1 MKSDQ
6 CFLVLGGAGLVGSQI
21 VRTIARQI
29 EPERI
34 VVASLF
40 RGEVRE
46 FLKDV
51 RREFPHI
58 EFIGTWGDVFV
69 REEFRLDRR
78 RRLLQSRTRRD
89 QLYQDLFGALDE
101 AYGRSALVQLIQQ
114 HKPDVIVD
122 SINTATAISYQDV
135 PSLSKKTYDILQQL
149 RQIVDH
155 QDLVALDE
163 LGRALEQNIS
173 TLLISLSVPQL
184 IRHVQMIH
192 KAMEDAGTRLYLK
205 IGTTGTGGMGLNIP
219 YTHSED
225 RPSAKL
231 MSKTAVAFA
240 HTGLLFLMARTPGG
254 PFVKEIKPGAMIG
267 YRRVSYRAIKFRGR
281 PQFRYES
288 KLQALHGRLILRG
301 DENQYARI
309 SKLFMA
315 GVDTGENGFFARG
328 EFEAITH
335 INQMEFVTPEE
346 IAQQALLEIQG
357 SNTGYDVIGGI
368 DSSILNPSYRAGV
381 LRQTALDKLA
391 RIEEQTQSHSV
402 ALGQLGPPELSKLLY
417 ETHLLKLNYN
427 TLNEVIHTPA
437 SEISETLYSFLK
449 ENELLRT
456 QITSIG
462 VPILTPEG
470 KHLIRGPRI
479 NIPESIY
486 HDVDLSDENVD
497 AWAKKGW
504 VDLRPSNFLTWQDRF
519 QRMQRT
525 QHKLHTRGTSSVTM
539 NTYLPETIEIGS
551 VVAWIFI
558 NDYKGYRIKY

>member
-1 MKSDQ
+1 MNQDR
-6 CFLVLGGAGLVGSQI
+6 CVLVMGGAGLVGAQI

-29 EPERI
+29 GPQRI

-46 FLKDV
+46 FLHDARK
-51 RREFPHI
+51 EFPHI
-58 EFIGTWGDVFV
+58 EFIGAWGDVFV
-69 REEFRLDRR
+69 RSDFMEE
-78 RRLLQSRTRRD
+78 RRLRLMQGRARRD
-89 QLYQDLFGALDE
+89 DLYQDLFGPLEE
-101 AYGRSALVQLIQQ
+101 AYQRSALVQLIQQ
-114 HKPDVIVD
+114 YRPDVIVD

-135 PSLSKKTYDILQQL
+135 ESLSKKTYDILQQL

-155 QDLVALDE
+155 QDIEALDE
-163 LGRALEQNIS
+163 LGRAIEQNIS
-173 TLLISLSVPQL
+173 MLLISQSLPQL

-192 KAMEDAGTRLYLK
+192 KAMCEVGTRLYLK

-254 PFVKEIKPGAMIG
+254 PLVKELKPAAMIG
-267 YRRVSYRAIKFRGR
+267 YRRVAYKTVKMRGR
-281 PQFRYES
+281 PQFRYQS
-288 KLQALHGRLILRG
+288 QAQPLGDMLNLRG
-301 DENQYARI
+301 DEGQYERLG
-309 SKLFMA
+309 KLHMA

-346 IAQQALLEIQG
+346 IAQQAVLEIKG
-357 SNTGYDVIGGI
+357 SNTGYDVIAGI
-368 DSSILNPSYRAGV
+368 DSSVINSSYRAGV

-391 RIEEQTQSHSV
+391 RIEEETQSHSV

-417 ETHLLKLNYN
+417 EAHLLKLNYQ
-427 TLNEVIHTPA
+427 TLQRVIDTSA
-437 SEISETLYSFLK
+437 SELSETLYQFIL

-462 VPILTPEG
+462 VPILTPDG
-470 KHLIRGPRI
+470 QHLIRGPRL

-486 HDVDLSDENVD
+486 HEAALSPENVNQ
-497 AWAKKGW
+497 WAEKGW
-504 VDLRPSNFLTWQDRF
+504 VDLRPSNLHIWQHRFDR
-519 QRMQRT
+519 MTRT
-525 QHKLHTRGTSSVTM
+525 QHMLHTRGTSSVTM
-539 NTYLPETIEIGS
+539 LTYLPETIEIGA
-551 VVAWIFI
+551 VVAWLFN
-558 NDYKGYRIKY
+558 NDYEGYRIK

>member
-1 MKSDQ
+1 MKSDR
-6 CFLVLGGAGLVGSQI
+6 CILVLGGAGLVGAQI
-21 VRTIARQI
+21 VREMARKM
-29 EPERI
+29 EPEKI

-46 FLKDV
+46 FLHDA

-58 EFIGTWGDVFV
+58 EFVGAWGDVFV
-69 REEFRLDRR
+69 REEFRLESR
-78 RRLLQSRTRRD
+78 RRLLQSSVQRD
-89 QLYQDLFGALDE
+89 KLYNDLFGTLEE
-101 AYGRSALVQLIQQ
+101 AYARSAMVQLIQQ
-114 HKPDVIVD
+114 HRPDVVID

-149 RQIVDH
+149 RQIVVH
-155 QDLVALDE
+155 QDLDALDA
-163 LGRALEQNIS
+163 LGKSIEQNIS
-173 TLLISLSVPQL
+173 TLLISSSIPQL

-192 KAMEDAGTRLYLK
+192 KAMHEVGTRLYLK

-240 HTGLLFLMARTPGG
+240 HTGLLFLMARTPDG
-254 PFVKEIKPGAMIG
+254 PMVKELKPGAMIG
-267 YRRVSYRAIKFRGR
+267 YRRVAYKAIKVRGK
-281 PQFRYES
+281 PMFRYES
-288 KLQALHGRLILRG
+288 QAQALNGTLVLRG
-301 DENQYARI
+301 EETHYAKI
-309 SKLFMA
+309 DKMHMA

-346 IAQQALLEIQG
+346 IAQQAVLEIKG

-391 RIEEQTQSHSV
+391 RIEEQTESHSV

-417 ETHLLKLNYN
+417 EAHLLKLNYG
-427 TLNEVIHTPA
+427 TLREVVEAPPTD
-437 SEISETLYSFLK
+437 ISEVLYQFLL
-449 ENELLRT
+449 ENDLLRT

-462 VPILTPEG
+462 VPILSPDG
-470 KHLIRGPRI
+470 KQLIRGPKI

-486 HDVDLSDENVD
+486 HEVTIEDGNLD
-497 AWAKKGW
+497 AWA
-504 VDLRPSNFLTWQDRF
+504 
-519 QRMQRT
+519 
-525 QHKLHTRGTSSVTM
+525 
-539 NTYLPETIEIGS
+539 E
-551 VVAWIFI
+551 
-558 NDYKGYRIKY
+558 